1 MCVGAETSTV
11 RSIAA
16 GDYVAEALI
25 GFIRSEGAAQRG
37 HGGER
42 ALLDH
47 LVGTYEIL
55 HRWNQPAQLQHAA
68 LLHSVYG
75 TDVYGWQSLPLSRRG
90 ELRTI
95 AGAQAERLAYL
106 FSVTPRGPLFAGTHL
121 WARDLPTRA
130 PGGDPNTDDEPP
142 ADRAELDALVLL
154 HMANLA
160 EQARAQDGSPG
171 RWLVK
176 VRDLAELL
184 IAGDAVTPPPFVAGL
199 ATCSE
204 ADESLAARAY
214 RTGVARAADPDAM
227 ANHLALAAATC
238 PAVPEPCVWMA
249 HLSLTQGD
257 PSTARGWAR
266 HAQQRLRSLGT
277 AWDKRL
283 TFDEWLE
290 LTERLQ
296 AVPDRKL
303 SEAAAV
309 VDPRTLFDAA
319 LAGSG
324 NPVAGSDVPAFT
336 ERPVTPADAAAG
348 RQRFHR
354 YVETFADAEG
364 PAVRGVYP
372 ELVSQPWFNPSDF
385 PLVSYLE
392 SHSEAIRDEI
402 LALESRFQRE
412 SERITRAGDWDV
424 VFLYERGRR
433 RDDVCDACPVTT
445 VGIESHPTMRTV
457 TGLIYA
463 SRMRPGTHI
472 QAHRGP
478 TNLRVRCHLGIK
490 VPDGDCA
497 IRVGDHTQQWR
508 DGRCLVFDDYFEHE
522 AWNHTEEDRIILIVD
537 LWHPGL
543 SATEVRLLEG
553 LHTYTYQH
561 ARQLNRYWSSN
572 AQAAA
577 NRPTGDP

>member
-1 MCVGAETSTV
+1 MAE
-11 RSIAA
+11 
-16 GDYVAEALI
+16 ELI
-25 GFIRSEGAAQRG
+25 RFLASEGASGRR

-55 HRWNQPAQLQHAA
+55 RRWNQPAQLQHAA
-68 LLHSVYG
+68 LIHSVYG
-75 TDVYGWQSLPLSRRG
+75 TDVHREQTLALSRRG

-95 AGAQAERLAYL
+95 AGAEAERLAYL
-106 FSVTPRGPLFAGTHL
+106 FSVTPRGPLLAGTHL
-121 WARDLPTRA
+121 WARGLPTRA
-130 PGGDPNTDDEPP
+130 PASDPDAGDEPP

-176 VRDLAELL
+176 LGGLADLLV
-184 IAGDAVTPPPFVAGL
+184 AGDAVMPPVFVAGFATFSESDELL
-199 ATCSE
+199 AG
-204 ADESLAARAY
+204 RAY
-214 RTGVARAADPDAM
+214 REGIAATADPDAM
-227 ANHLALAAATC
+227 AGHLALAAATC
-238 PAVPEPCVWMA
+238 SVVPEPCVWLA
-249 HLSLTQGD
+249 HLSLIRGD
-257 PSTARGWAR
+257 RSMAQDWAR
-266 HAQQRLRSLGT
+266 SAQRRLLALGV

-290 LTERLQ
+290 LTRRLQ
-296 AVPDRKL
+296 AAPDL
-303 SEAAAV
+303 PAADGAII
-309 VDPRTLFDAA
+309 DPRSLFNVVLGGPCDPGAGLDA
-319 LAGSG
+319 
-324 NPVAGSDVPAFT
+324 PPRFT
-336 ERPVTPADAAAG
+336 ERPVTTADVAAG

-354 YVETFADAEG
+354 YVETLADADG
-364 PAVRGVYP
+364 TAARGVYP
-372 ELVSQPWFNPSDF
+372 ELDSQPWLDPSEF

-392 SHSEAIRDEI
+392 SNSEAIRDEI
-402 LALESRFQRE
+402 LALEPRFHRE
-412 SERITRAGDWDV
+412 SERIRRAGDWDV

-445 VGIESHPTMRTV
+445 LGIESHPTMRTV

-497 IRVGDHTQQWR
+497 IRVGDQTERWR
-508 DGRCLVFDDYFEHE
+508 DGRCLVFDDHFEHE
-522 AWNHTEEDRIILIVD
+522 AWNHTEEDRIVLIVD

-543 SATEVRLLEG
+543 SATEVHLLEG
-553 LHTYTYQH
+553 LHTYTYRY
-561 ARQLNRYWSSN
+561 ARQLNRYWSAN
-572 AQAAA
+572 ARAAA
-577 NRPTGDP
+577 DRPADGS